1 MEIQQ
6 IESLNRGL
14 ETQTANQQR
23 LLDELQKI
31 IVFTVVKLA
40 GFLRYLGR

>member
-6 IESLNRGL
+6 IEYLNRGL

-31 IVFTVVKLA
+31 IVSFVIESLLNL
-40 GFLRYLGR
+40 FF

>member
-6 IESLNRGL
+6 IEYLNRGL
-14 ETQTANQQR
+14 ETQTVNQQC

-31 IVFTVVKLA
+31 IVIVVVESL
-40 GFLRYLGR
+40 F